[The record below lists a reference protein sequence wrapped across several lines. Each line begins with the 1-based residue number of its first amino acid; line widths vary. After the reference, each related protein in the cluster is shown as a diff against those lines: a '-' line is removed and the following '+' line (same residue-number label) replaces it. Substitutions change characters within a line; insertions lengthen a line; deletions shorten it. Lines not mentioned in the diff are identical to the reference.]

1 MVRFL
6 VGSAHMWV
14 HVAFISIDTRNLFS
28 GVKLLEREYDHSF
41 PFKLEVNVCGAI
53 SPGRMCHCV
62 VHRFRLILLP
72 QSTGSELYVAC
83 SDIAPFSCAMS

>member
-6 VGSAHMWV
+6 VGSSHMWV
-14 HVAFISIDTRNLFS
+14 HLAFISVDTRNLFS
-28 GVKLLEREYDHSF
+28 GAKLLEPEYDHSL

-53 SPGRMCHCV
+53 SPGRMCHRV
-62 VHRFRLILLP
+62 VHRFTLKLLP

-83 SDIAPFSCAMS
+83 SDIVPFFCAMS